1 MCNLENEKQ
10 KLLLYWKANCASLVM
25 KTTVMV
31 VVAAVAAVAVAAA
44 VPATLLAIQ
53 VLQQD

>member
-1 MCNLENEKQ
+1 MSNLENEKQ
-10 KLLLYWKANCASLVM
+10 KLLLFWKANYPSLVM

-31 VVAAVAAVAVAAA
+31 AAAVAVVAVAVAA

-53 VLQQD
+53 VLEQD